1 MWQEISGEVLPMD
14 ALDLLRTQVANAD
27 RITRQ
32 VFDPVTPEQATWR
45 LADSKANT
53 IGATFMHAYFS
64 EDQMVH
70 TALGAPLI
78 FESEGWRE
86 RVGYDHGTVWQFTG
100 RHEPELLRTYADA
113 VSRATSEYL
122 STLSPTQ
129 LEEEID
135 TPRGR
140 QPRVNRLVVYLV
152 NHKFQHA
159 GEMAALLGCQGE
171 QGLPF

>member
-1 MWQEISGEVLPMD
+1 VD
-14 ALDLLRTQVANAD
+14 ALDLLRAQVANAD
-27 RITRQ
+27 RMIRQ
-32 VFDPVTPEQATWR
+32 VFDPVTPEQAAWR
-45 LADSKANT
+45 LASSKANT

-70 TALGAPLI
+70 TALGAPTI
-78 FESEGWRE
+78 FEREGWRE
-86 RVGYDHGTVWQFTG
+86 QLGYDHGTVWEFSG
-100 RHEPELLRTYADA
+100 RHQPELLRAYADL
-113 VSRATSEYL
+113 VSRATNEYL
-122 STLSPTQ
+122 AKLMPQQ

-140 QPRVNRLVVYLV
+140 QPRANRLLVYLV

-159 GEMAALLGCQGE
+159 GEMAALLGCQGV